1 MPRSVARLSTIHDV
15 EREDAS
21 EIDQQSLLFMPPTP
35 LEGPSASSSVYW
47 SSGSGSGS
55 SSSSSSSDDNNN
67 DNNGAP
73 SSPSGY
79 FQNGNNDQ
87 KQKRTHWTPIILI
100 QLMIFLSAMGVV
112 ISFAPRTRLF
122 EDIICRKYYAIH
134 NGTTETTSISTSA
147 LLSLTTN
154 VHFASQAPSESQC
167 KIAPVQDAL
176 AELFGWQTFFDG
188 IPGLLLAMYYGVLA
202 DKKGRS
208 PVLFRSLLGQVL
220 AAGWVLY
227 IAWRCSSASDAG
239 IVSDSDTEEIIG
251 SWTYLLS
258 LKATWLSSYFLII
271 GGGSTVTSA
280 VGMMIVTDATTEENR
295 SRVFFAALSTLI
307 TAELLGP
314 AASTLM
320 MRKWGLWVPLGFGFG
335 CLVASAVLTA
345 TMPETMHLKRASAGS
360 AVVADPEALMRDGK
374 DEDEEQYEVDT
385 HTSVV
390 NGVNPKKDGDVNKSA
405 IQVYRHAAHTLA
417 YIFHH
422 PSISFVVLAFLV
434 ADYSRESLVMLMQ
447 FVSTR
452 YHIPIAQVRPP
463 LFSLPLP
470 SIMLTKPQ
478 PQANLLNS
486 FRAFTQLFVVT
497 ILLPGIDY
505 FITHRL
511 HVPALRKDLIL
522 SRISFC
528 FVTACFSVLVWAPS
542 LRYVFVSLTLYTLG
556 SGFYPFA
563 RSLLAS
569 LVEPDMI
576 GILFTTLA
584 MMDTAGSLMAGP
596 VVAWSFGWSLGLEGL
611 WRGLPYM
618 VSCVLCAVATVFLIF
633 GVKAERPDSVDE
645 AAVGRKGPKGK
656 GKSKG
661 KGKGKGVARV
671 AVRAL
676 RDVEEEDQEE
686 RETRP
691 LLAGR

>member
-1 MPRSVARLSTIHDV
+1 MPRSVARLSTHD
-15 EREDAS
+15 ERDEEAEDHH
-21 EIDQQSLLFMPPTP
+21 QSLLFMPPTP
-35 LEGPSASSSVYW
+35 LEGPSAASSTYW
-47 SSGSGSGS
+47 SSTSC
-55 SSSSSSSDDNNN
+55 SSSSSSDNDLPLVQNNN
-67 DNNGAP
+67 
-73 SSPSGY
+73 SH
-79 FQNGNNDQ
+79 Q

-100 QLMIFLSAMGVV
+100 QLMVFLSAMGVV

-134 NGTTETTSISTSA
+134 NRTMETTTTT
-147 LLSLTTN
+147 LLSVTTN
-154 VHFASQAPSESQC
+154 LDLSQAQAPSESQC

-208 PVLFRSLLGQVL
+208 AVLFRSLLGQVL

-227 IAWRCSSASDAG
+227 VAWRCSSASALSSGSDAG
-239 IVSDSDTEEIIG
+239 SDSDGIIG
-251 SWTYLLS
+251 SWTHLLS

-320 MRKWGLWVPLGFGFG
+320 MRKWGLWVPLGVGFG
-335 CLVASAVLTA
+335 CLVTSAVLTA
-345 TMPETMHLKRASAGS
+345 NMPETMHLKRAGS
-360 AVVADPEALMRDGK
+360 GAAVDPEALIPQ
-374 DEDEEQYEVDT
+374 EEYDNDT
-385 HTSVV
+385 EASVINRV
-390 NGVNPKKDGDVNKSA
+390 NTKKGQDVNKSA

-422 PSISFVVLAFLV
+422 PSILFVVLAFLV

-452 YHIPIAQVRPP
+452 YHIPIAQ
-463 LFSLPLP
+463 
-470 SIMLTKPQ
+470 
-478 PQANLLNS
+478 ANLLNS
-486 FRAFTQLFVVT
+486 FRAFTQLFIVT
-497 ILLPGIDY
+497 ILLPSIDY
-505 FITHRL
+505 LITHRL
-511 HVPALRKDLIL
+511 GVAALRKDLIL

-528 FVTACFSVLVWAPS
+528 FVTACFGVLVWAPS

-556 SGFYPFA
+556 SGFYPFG

-611 WRGLPYM
+611 WKGLPYM
-618 VSCVLCAVATVFLIF
+618 VSCVLCAMATIFLIF
-633 GVKAERPDSVDE
+633 GVRAERPGSVDE
-645 AAVGRKGPKGK
+645 TTVGRKGPKGK
-656 GKSKG
+656 GKAKG

-676 RDVEEEDQEE
+676 RDVEEEEDQKEG
-686 RETRP
+686 ETRP
-691 LLAGR
+691 LLAER

>member
-1 MPRSVARLSTIHDV
+1 MPRSVARLSTHD
-15 EREDAS
+15 EREEDAS
-21 EIDQQSLLFMPPTP
+21 EDHQSLLFMPPTP
-35 LEGPSASSSVYW
+35 LEGPSAASSTYW
-47 SSGSGSGS
+47 PSTS
-55 SSSSSSSDDNNN
+55 SSSSSSSPSSDDDNGNYPSSLRNN
-67 DNNGAP
+67 DR
-73 SSPSGY
+73 
-79 FQNGNNDQ
+79 
-87 KQKRTHWTPIILI
+87 QKRTHWTPIILI
-100 QLMIFLSAMGVV
+100 QLMIFLSAMSVV

-122 EDIICRKYYAIH
+122 EDIICKKYYAIH
-134 NGTTETTSISTSA
+134 NGTIDHSIITTSAGT
-147 LLSLTTN
+147 LLSMTTN
-154 VHFASQAPSESQC
+154 LDLSQAQTPSESQC

-176 AELFGWQTFFDG
+176 AELFGWQIFFDG

-227 IAWRCSSASDAG
+227 VAWRCSSASALSSPGSDAG
-239 IVSDSDTEEIIG
+239 SNSDNSDTGMIG
-251 SWTYLLS
+251 GWAHLLS

-320 MRKWGLWVPLGFGFG
+320 MQRWGLWVPLGVGFG
-335 CLVASAVLTA
+335 CLVMSAILTA
-345 TMPETMHLKRASAGS
+345 NMPETMHLKRARSGAGTDS
-360 AVVADPEALMRDGK
+360 EAFVRG
-374 DEDEEQYEVDT
+374 EDEYDDDT
-385 HTSVV
+385 EASVI
-390 NGVNPKKDGDVNKSA
+390 NGVNSRKNGDVNNSA

-422 PSISFVVLAFLV
+422 PSILFVVLAFLV

-452 YHIPIAQVRPP
+452 YHIPIAQ
-463 LFSLPLP
+463 
-470 SIMLTKPQ
+470 
-478 PQANLLNS
+478 ANLLNS
-486 FRAFTQLFVVT
+486 FRAFTQLFIVT
-497 ILLPGIDY
+497 ILLPSVDY
-505 FITHRL
+505 LITHRL
-511 HVPALRKDLIL
+511 RVPALRKDLIL

-528 FVTACFSVLVWAPS
+528 FVTACFGVLVWAPS

-556 SGFYPFA
+556 SGFYPFG

-596 VVAWSFGWSLGLEGL
+596 AVAWTFGWSLGLEGL
-611 WRGLPYM
+611 WRGLPYL
-618 VSCVLCAVATVFLIF
+618 VSCVLCAVATIFLVF
-633 GVKAERPDSVDE
+633 GVKAERPVSSDE
-645 AAVGRKGPKGK
+645 TTVGRKGPKGK
-656 GKSKG
+656 GKTKG
-661 KGKGKGVARV
+661 KRRGKRKGKGVARV

-676 RDVEEEDQEE
+676 RDVEEEEDQEE
-686 RETRP
+686 GETKP

>member
-1 MPRSVARLSTIHDV
+1 MPRSVARLSTIHD
-15 EREDAS
+15 EREDDPR
-21 EIDQQSLLFMPPTP
+21 EDHQSLLFMPPTP

-47 SSGSGSGS
+47 PSTSGSGS
-55 SSSSSSSDDNNN
+55 SSSSSSSDDNDLAPAENN
-67 DNNGAP
+67 EP
-73 SSPSGY
+73 
-79 FQNGNNDQ
+79 QV
-87 KQKRTHWTPIILI
+87 QKRTHWTPIILI

-122 EDIICRKYYAIH
+122 EDIVCRKYYAIH
-134 NGTTETTSISTSA
+134 NGTAETTTAA
-147 LLSLTTN
+147 LLSATTN
-154 VHFASQAPSESQC
+154 LELLRQAPSESQC

-227 IAWRCSSASDAG
+227 VAWRCSSASALSSSG
-239 IVSDSDTEEIIG
+239 LSDGTEDGIIG
-251 SWTYLLS
+251 GSWAHLLS

-320 MRKWGLWVPLGFGFG
+320 MRKWGLWVPLGVGFG
-335 CLVASAVLTA
+335 CLVLSAVLTA
-345 TMPETMHLKRASAGS
+345 NMPETMHLKRASGS
-360 AVVADPEALMRDGK
+360 AVVADPEALMR
-374 DEDEEQYEVDT
+374 EEEEQYDVDAGA
-385 HTSVV
+385 SVV
-390 NGVNPKKDGDVNKSA
+390 NGVNTNKGGDVHKSA

-417 YIFHH
+417 YILHH
-422 PSISFVVLAFLV
+422 PSILFVVLAFLV
-434 ADYSRESLVMLMQ
+434 ADYSRESLVILMQ

-452 YHIPIAQVRPP
+452 YHIPIA
-463 LFSLPLP
+463 
-470 SIMLTKPQ
+470 
-478 PQANLLNS
+478 QANLLNS

-505 FITHRL
+505 LITHRL

-522 SRISFC
+522 SRISFS
-528 FVTACFSVLVWAPS
+528 FVTACFGVLVWAPS

-633 GVKAERPDSVDE
+633 GVKAERPDSRDE
-645 AAVGRKGPKGK
+645 TTVGRKRP
-656 GKSKG
+656 
-661 KGKGKGVARV
+661 KGVARV

-676 RDVEEEDQEE
+676 RDVEEEDQDEG
-686 RETRP
+686 ETRP